1 MEAGSQG
8 GQEDGQ
14 GGCNLKEPGVND
26 QARENKEAMLMLC
39 LWENQHDLVLSSL
52 VITEVNLW
60 ET

>member
-1 MEAGSQG
+1 MAKVVAT
-8 GQEDGQ
+8 
-14 GGCNLKEPGVND
+14 CNLKEPGVND